1 MSKIQEDLGFFES
14 FTPEAFDIE
23 SMEERFAGLLDVH
36 RKEEAKKK
44 QLSILIDGL
53 EKKEKSISDFLS
65 EVEKELK
72 SLAVKMAVSKVF
84 RDGSVFYVK
93 DADSLTFE
101 EDQIPEEYMV
111 KTVSFRPDTVK
122 IKKAIKS
129 GLTIEGVTATVVTK
143 AKITHQQT

>member
-1 MSKIQEDLGFFES
+1 MSEIEEDLSFFES

-23 SMEERFAGLLDVH
+23 SMEERFRGLLEVH

-44 QLSILIDGL
+44 QLTLLIKGL
-53 EKKEKSISDFLS
+53 EEREEALSDFLQD
-65 EVEKELK
+65 VENELK
-72 SLAVKMAVSKVF
+72 SLAAKMAVTKVF

-93 DADSLTFE
+93 ESDTLTFE

-122 IKKAIKS
+122 IKKAIKR
-129 GLTIEGVTATVVTK
+129 GLTIEGVTATIVTK